1 MSFSTPHYFYEPRDL
16 PDLVDVNGPI
26 YARTGVNL
34 SNVTPV
40 SVASNYVCAN
50 GSTWPIVSASHHSY
64 SIVSH
69 DVHVKRECLSP
80 MPNDDEAAIQPVGLS
95 GEMTLSPNTPQPPAP
110 PANVVGLQVIIMF
123 DSFNAGG
130 TVQGPIQIYGIVGG
144 GQGDGKF
151 TGVGMLTKGL
161 EPIYDGASF
170 DALTGILLPV
180 EYNGPLDIADP
191 IKQLL
196 FF

>member
-1 MSFSTPHYFYEPRDL
+1 MAFSEPHYFYKQSDL

-64 SIVSH
+64 GIVSH

-80 MPNDDEAAIQPVGLS
+80 MPNDGEAAIQPVGLS
-95 GEMTLSPNTPQPPAP
+95 GEITLSPNTSQPPAP
-110 PANVVGLQVIIMF
+110 PANVVGLQVVVMY

-144 GQGDGKF
+144 GEGTGKF
-151 TGVGMLTKGL
+151 TGVGLLTNGL
-161 EPIYDGASF
+161 NAIYDGTSF
-170 DALTGILLPV
+170 DTLTGILLPV
-180 EYNGPLDIADP
+180 EYGGLLDIADP
-191 IKQLL
+191 ITQL